1 MNEDELDAPVDDAES
16 SGKKVE
22 IRNVA
27 DGSGLLSDAGFDSRA
42 GVGNVGGIGVYAEV
56 DDTGDP
62 QKRESKGF
70 SVNLSVYSGPF
81 DALLTMIA
89 NRKLELTEVSLSA
102 ITEEFIEYVRGLD
115 IARDMEQV
123 SAFLDV
129 ASVLVEAKSA
139 AILPGDENGERDEQ
153 SMEALR
159 ERDLLFARLVQYRAF
174 KSAADDFRELFAANS
189 GRFPHPAFSDPAIA
203 AMLPEL
209 AWTLGPQDLAKIA
222 AEVFLNAPA
231 DQVRLDQLHVSQ
243 VDLKRQSQIVR
254 DRLRGLDSGGSMTF
268 AELTADA
275 KNTLVFVAR
284 FLSILLFFKQG
295 VLQYKQ
301 AGPFEDLHLR
311 WIPGADNGDDAIEVN
326 EGDFA

>member
-1 MNEDELDAPVDDAES
+1 MNEDERSAPVDDAAPTAISTPKRVSATE
-16 SGKKVE
+16 
-22 IRNVA
+22 
-27 DGSGLLSDAGFDSRA
+27 
-42 GVGNVGGIGVYAEV
+42 AENRQQV
-56 DDTGDP
+56 RG
-62 QKRESKGF
+62 QGF
-70 SVNLSVYSGPF
+70 SVSLSVYSGPF

-102 ITEEFIEYVRGLD
+102 ITEEFIDYVRGLD
-115 IARDMEQV
+115 MARDMEQV

-174 KSAADDFRELFAANS
+174 KSAANNFRELFAVNS
-189 GRFPHPAFSDPAIA
+189 GRFPHPAFSDPPIA

-209 AWTLGPQDLAKIA
+209 AWTLGPEDLARIA
-222 AEVFLNAPA
+222 VEVFLNAPA
-231 DQVRLDQLHVSQ
+231 DEVRLDQLHVSQ
-243 VDLKRQSQIVR
+243 VDLKAQSQIVR
-254 DRLRGLDSGGSMTF
+254 DRLRGLTVGDSMTF
-268 AELTADA
+268 GELTSDA
-275 KNTLVFVAR
+275 ASKLVVVAR
-284 FLSILLFFKQG
+284 FLAILLFFKQG

-301 AGPFEDLHLR
+301 SGPFEDLHLR
-311 WIPGADNGDDAIEVN
+311 WVPGADNGDDAVEVN

>member
-1 MNEDELDAPVDDAES
+1 MSEDELNAPVDDTALTSAPASDGDAE
-16 SGKKVE
+16 
-22 IRNVA
+22 
-27 DGSGLLSDAGFDSRA
+27 GL
-42 GVGNVGGIGVYAEV
+42 
-56 DDTGDP
+56 
-62 QKRESKGF
+62 QKASNKGF

-102 ITEEFIEYVRGLD
+102 ITEEFIEYVRGLNM
-115 IARDMEQV
+115 ARDMEQV

-153 SMEALR
+153 GMEALR

-174 KSAADDFRELFAANS
+174 KSAANDFRELFAANS

-209 AWTLGPQDLAKIA
+209 AWTLGPKDLAKIA
-222 AEVFLNAPA
+222 VDVFLNAPA
-231 DQVRLDQLHVSQ
+231 DEVRLDQLHVSQ
-243 VDLKRQSQIVR
+243 VDLKQQSQIVR
-254 DRLRGLDSGGSMTF
+254 NRLRGLEEGGSMTF

-275 KNTLVFVAR
+275 KSTLVVVAR

-311 WIPGADNGDDAIEVN
+311 WVPGADDGDSAVEVN

>member
-1 MNEDELDAPVDDAES
+1 MNVDGLSAPVDDAALRS
-16 SGKKVE
+16 T
-22 IRNVA
+22 RA
-27 DGSGLLSDAGFDSRA
+27 DNTDGEA
-42 GVGNVGGIGVYAEV
+42 
-56 DDTGDP
+56 P
-62 QKRESKGF
+62 QKAEDKGF
-70 SVNLSVYSGPF
+70 LVNLAVYSGPF

-115 IARDMEQV
+115 MARDMEKV
-123 SAFLDV
+123 SAFLEV

-174 KSAADDFRELFAANS
+174 KSAANDFRELFAANS
-189 GRFPHPAFSDPAIA
+189 GRFAHPSFSDPAIA

-209 AWTLGPQDLAKIA
+209 AWTLGPEDLARIA
-222 AEVFLNAPA
+222 VEVFLNAPA
-231 DQVRLDQLHVSQ
+231 DEVRLDQLHVSQ
-243 VDLKRQSQIVR
+243 VDLKQQSQIVR
-254 DRLRGLDSGGSMTF
+254 SRLRELGSGGSMTF
-268 AELTADA
+268 GELTDDA
-275 KNTLVFVAR
+275 TSALVVVAR
-284 FLSILLFFKQG
+284 FLAILLFFKQG

-301 AGPFEDLHLR
+301 SGPFEDLHLR
-311 WIPGADNGDDAIEVN
+311 WVPGADDGDDAVEVN

>member
-1 MNEDELDAPVDDAES
+1 MNEDELGAS
-16 SGKKVE
+16 
-22 IRNVA
+22 
-27 DGSGLLSDAGFDSRA
+27 
-42 GVGNVGGIGVYAEV
+42 V
-56 DDTGDP
+56 DDTASISTQANDDNTNVV
-62 QKRESKGF
+62 QKTETARF
-70 SVNLSVYSGPF
+70 SVNLAVYSGPF

-115 IARDMEQV
+115 MARDMEQV

-174 KSAADDFRELFAANS
+174 KSAANDFRELFAANS
-189 GRFPHPAFSDPAIA
+189 GRFPHPAFTDPAIA

-209 AWTLGPQDLAKIA
+209 AWTLSPEDLAKIA
-222 AEVFLNAPA
+222 VDVFLNAPA

-243 VDLKRQSQIVR
+243 VDLKQQSQVVR
-254 DRLRGLDSGGSMTF
+254 DRLRGLGDGNSMTF

-275 KNTLVFVAR
+275 KSTLVVVAR
-284 FLSILLFFKQG
+284 FLAILLFFKQG

-311 WIPGADNGDDAIEVN
+311 WVPGANGGDDAVEVN